1 MSRQLRPLARRRAAV
16 LAFAAAGCTSAPPP
30 TPEPVQPQVTPVTV
44 TPPVVPTINRA
55 APPVLGAV
63 RPLTVPRVEERT
75 LENGLRILV
84 VEHHELPVVD
94 AQLIIRTGGEADP
107 ARHTGLAGF
116 TAQMLSEGTTTRSA
130 LEIADQEAFLGV
142 SVDAG
147 SGWDA
152 SFVTLHAPTRVL
164 DSALAL
170 FADVALRPTF
180 PQRELQRIRQER
192 LTDLLQLRDRPSQI
206 ASRAFST
213 LLFGQDH
220 PYGRPLSGTEA
231 SVKNIT
237 RADMRTFFERYYRP
251 NNATLVVVGD
261 VTPDDVVR
269 RATALFGDW
278 KRGTVP
284 ATTVAA
290 AKPPVRTTVYLIDK
304 PGAPQSSMRLGTVG
318 VARSTEEFFPLMV
331 MNTVLGGAFTSR
343 LNMNLRE
350 THGYSYGA
358 GSSFGMR
365 RAPGPFLAQAEVV
378 AAKTDSALVEFL
390 KELRGIRDSLPAE
403 EVDKAKQYMQLGL
416 PNEFETTS
424 DIAGKLATLAI
435 YDLPLDYYQSYAQR
449 ISAVTPEDVKRVAQ
463 RYVTPENLAIVI
475 VGDRKSIEQGVRSLG
490 IGDVEIRDI
499 HGAKV
504 TAGKP

>member
-1 MSRQLRPLARRRAAV
+1 VKPILPIVRRATAA
-16 LAFAAAGCTSAPPP
+16 LALAAAGCTSAPPP
-30 TPEPVQPQVTPVTV
+30 AVETPQPQITPVTV
-44 TPPVVPTINRA
+44 TPPAVPTLNRTV
-55 APPVLGAV
+55 PPVLGAV

-94 AQLIIRTGGEADP
+94 AQLIVRTGGEADP
-107 ARHTGLAGF
+107 ARHTGLAGIM
-116 TAQMLSEGTTTRSA
+116 AQMLSEGTTTRSA
-130 LEIADQEAFLGV
+130 LQIADQEAFLGI

-164 DSALAL
+164 DSAMAL

-180 PQRELQRIRQER
+180 PQRELERIRKER
-192 LTDLLQLRDRPSQI
+192 LTDLLQLRDRPSAI

-213 LLFGQDH
+213 LLFGQEH

-231 SVKNIT
+231 SVRNIT
-237 RADMRTFFERYYRP
+237 RSDLRTFFDRYYRP

-269 RATALFGDW
+269 RATALFGGW
-278 KRGTVP
+278 KRANVP
-284 ATTVAA
+284 TTTVAA
-290 AKPPVRTTVYLIDK
+290 ATPPARTTVYLIDK

-318 VARSTEEFFPLMV
+318 VARSTEDFFPLMV

-343 LNMNLRE
+343 LNQNLRE
-350 THGYSYGA
+350 KHGYTYGA

-378 AAKTDSALVEFL
+378 AAKTDSALIEFMRELKGVRENLPVDEVE
-390 KELRGIRDSLPAE
+390 
-403 EVDKAKQYMQLGL
+403 KAKQYLQLGL

-449 ISAVTPEDVKRVAQ
+449 LSQVSAADVQRVAQ

-475 VGDRKSIEQGVRSLG
+475 VGDRKAIEQGVRSVG

-504 TAGKP
+504 MAKP